1 MFPPLFSEGNLNV
14 FFQCCTLWTISKM
27 CILESGNYSKH
38 TKDEKVIGSSQ
49 PGFTKVKSYLLDLK
63 IFYDEM
69 TSLVNEGRV
78 VDIV

>member
-1 MFPPLFSEGNLNV
+1 
-14 FFQCCTLWTISKM
+14 M

-49 PGFTKVKSYLLDLK
+49 PGFTKVKLYLLDLK